1 MKQYP
6 SLNIVKMKKRW
17 RYYIDKEFQNE
28 FVFKFSLIIILN
40 AVLTSGLL
48 WLIKEKSYNLLP
60 ENASVLVQVD
70 TDKGVPI
77 SFLEGTPVLD
87 EDNGSLFFPLKVNEN
102 KPPKLYN
109 AFDLYLIPILATSIL
124 NLIVISLFSV
134 FFSHKMAGPVKRI
147 KNTLEAYAKHAPV
160 HPIKLRKGDFF
171 QDLAELI
178 NQALL
183 RRTDKDV

>member
-1 MKQYP
+1 
-6 SLNIVKMKKRW
+6 MKKRW

-70 TDKGVPI
+70 TEKGVPI
-77 SFLEGTPVLD
+77 SFQEGTPVID
-87 EDNGSLFFPLKVNEN
+87 EDMGILFFPLKVNEN

-171 QDLAELI
+171 QDLAGLI
-178 NQALL
+178 NKAFL
-183 RRTDKDV
+183 RKTDKDV

>member
-1 MKQYP
+1 M
-6 SLNIVKMKKRW
+6 
-17 RYYIDKEFQNE
+17 
-28 FVFKFSLIIILN
+28 
-40 AVLTSGLL
+40 
-48 WLIKEKSYNLLP
+48 
-60 ENASVLVQVD
+60 QVD
-70 TDKGVPI
+70 TEKGVPI

-109 AFDLYLIPILATSIL
+109 AFDLYLIPILATSLL

-134 FFSHKMAGPVKRI
+134 FFSHKMAGPIKRI
-147 KNTLEAYAKHAPV
+147 KNTLAAYSNHAPV

>member
-102 KPPKLYN
+102 KPLKLY
-109 AFDLYLIPILATSIL
+109 LYLIPILATSLL

-134 FFSHKMAGPVKRI
+134 FFSHKMAGPIKRI
-147 KNTLEAYAKHAPV
+147 KNTLAAYSNHAPV